1 MKFLRNL
8 LAVIVGLFVFSF
20 IMLFILM
27 GLISISSKEKVVN
40 ISDNSVLQIVLNGN
54 IVEREIDDPLAE
66 LSFAGTGQRE
76 MGLKE
81 IKEAIRHAASDD
93 KIKGIYLEPR
103 LFSAGF
109 ASLDEI
115 RKELEKFKES
125 GKFIVSYSDFYLE
138 KGYYLASI
146 ADEIYLTPDY
156 GSIEFNGLNVEVV
169 FFKGTFEKLGIEP
182 QIFRVG
188 DYKGAVEPFM
198 RKDFSEE
205 NKEQISSFVNSIYDH
220 TLHQMADSRGLTYE
234 EIKHI
239 SDSMLIREGRDAVK
253 YQLITDV
260 AYVNDVHDV
269 LREKLSLESGDDIN
283 MVSYRKYNKSYA
295 GSGYS
300 KDRVAVIVGSGG
312 IIIGK
317 GDSRSIGAQ
326 KYTELIREARKNSRV
341 KAIVLRINS
350 GGGSALASDVIWNEI
365 QLAAR
370 EKPVIASLS
379 DVAASGGY
387 YIAMGCDSIIAS
399 PATITGSIGIF
410 GMIFNTQDLMENKLG
425 ITFDN
430 VNTGH
435 FSDIYTFTRPLTPY
449 EKQIIQSIVEEGY
462 KTFTSKAAENRDMPL
477 EELLKVASGRVWS
490 GIEAKEAGLIDA
502 FGTLEDAIKMA
513 AEKADIEEY
522 RIVYYPQQKTIL
534 EQIMS
539 DLSDDVQ
546 TRWLKLKMGD
556 LFPYF
561 EKIQEIQDYKGIQTR
576 MPYSFEMN

>member
-8 LAVIVGLFVFSF
+8 LAVIVGLFIFNF
-20 IMLFILM
+20 IMLFILI
-27 GLISISSKEKVVN
+27 GLVSVSSKEKVVN
-40 ISDNSVLQIVLNGN
+40 ISENSVLQIVLNGS
-54 IVEREIDDPLAE
+54 IVEREIEDPLAE
-66 LSFAGTGQRE
+66 LSFSGVGQFE

-81 IKEAIRHAASDD
+81 IKEAIRQAASDE

-156 GSIEFNGLNVEVV
+156 GSIEFNGLNVEIA

-198 RKDFSEE
+198 RKDLSNE
-205 NKEQISSFVNSIYDH
+205 NKEQISSFVNTIYNY
-220 TLHQMADSRGLTYE
+220 TLQQIADSRGLTLQ

-239 SDSMLIREGRDAVK
+239 SDSMLVREGRDAVK
-253 YQLITDV
+253 HQLITDLS
-260 AYVNDVHDV
+260 YSNEVHDI
-269 LREKLSLESGDDIN
+269 LREKLSLEEGDDIN
-283 MVSYRKYNKSYA
+283 MVSYRKYNKSYS
-295 GSGYS
+295 GSKYE
-300 KDRVAVIVGSGG
+300 KDRVAVIIGTGG
-312 IIIGK
+312 ILIGK
-317 GDSRSIGAQ
+317 GDSRSIGSQ
-326 KYTELIREARKNSRV
+326 KYVDLIREARENSRI

-365 QLAAR
+365 QMAAK

-387 YIAMGCDSIIAS
+387 YLAMGCDSIVAS
-399 PATITGSIGIF
+399 PSTITGSIGIF
-410 GMIFNTQDLMENKLG
+410 GMLFNTQDLMENKLG

-435 FSDIYTFTRPLTPY
+435 FSDIYTFTRALTPY
-449 EKQIIQSIVEEGY
+449 EKQIIQNNVDEGY
-462 KTFTSKAAENRDMPL
+462 KTFTTKAAENRGMSL

-490 GIEAKEAGLIDA
+490 GMEAKEAGLIDT
-502 FGTLEDAIKMA
+502 FGTLEDAISMA
-513 AEKADIEEY
+513 ANKAEIEEY
-522 RIVYYPQQKTIL
+522 RVVYYPQQKTIL

-546 TRWLKLKMGD
+546 TRWLKIRMGD
-556 LFPYF
+556 LFPHLK
-561 EKIQEIQDYKGIQTR
+561 KIEELKHYRGLQMR
-576 MPYSFEMN
+576 MPYSVEIN